1 MFDNT
6 TAVAEN
12 LQPEERAAV
21 WQSDAFANCDG
32 VPDKYGRLQVKNY
45 KGWTV
50 TFYPATSKLRVQ
62 GSLPTFANGNN
73 LQLLTYPEMQL
84 TIPALAAA
92 VGLPVTRLQVVG
104 LELSLDFESSTSPQS
119 FLETLQHHKHS
130 KFCIVLPR
138 NSAARPLEYV
148 AVHADFNAKLYD
160 KNKWAKQLGL
170 PVLAGQHK
178 LRYEIVM
185 KRARPINALLN
196 RSVITLADLLS
207 PEFYAAAAAELEQRW
222 REIVRSKPLDY
233 TGLSRKDRDLLA
245 TRGSKDHWRGL
256 KAVVAP
262 ITVKR
267 HKRRYAELVEAMAKR
282 IGPDE
287 YDQRFPLALAALLP
301 PVATAQIDTFLHTS
315 SLLELPSMRVVKEA
329 APPLVNDAGA
339 GGLPASSPCL
349 PDDDETAPTARRCL
363 TCGRVLASSSSR
375 AKFCSERE
383 RGAAAKKCRNAA
395 SNPTHNTRRAVNR
408 ILSLSTLFD
417 QRPFLRIPEP
427 IRAAVL
433 AAAA

>member
-50 TFYPATSKLRVQ
+50 TFYPATSRLRVQ

-170 PVLAGQHK
+170 PVLVGQHK

-196 RSVITLADLLS
+196 RSVITFADLLS

-222 REIVRSKPLDY
+222 KEIVRSKPLDY

-245 TRGSKDHWRGL
+245 TRGSKDHWCGL

-267 HKRRYAELVEAMAKR
+267 HKRRYAELVDAMAKR

-329 APPLVNDAGA
+329 APPLVTDVGA
-339 GGLPASSPCL
+339 GGLLPCPL
-349 PDDDETAPTARRCL
+349 ACPPDDDEREPTTAARCCL
-363 TCGRVLASSSSR
+363 TCNAPIASHR
-375 AKFCSERE
+375 KPETRYC
-383 RGAAAKKCRNAA
+383 GNKCKNAA
-395 SNPTHNTRRAVNR
+395 SNPGHNARRTLRR
-408 ILSLSTLFD
+408 IESQPLLF
-417 QRPFLRIPEP
+417 P
-427 IRAAVL
+427 IREFVRVPEQYRAFVL
-433 AAAA
+433 AAA